1 MKTITQPKSK
11 HRFYLL
17 LLILLCSLH
26 THTLFAQQ
34 QIRVTGIVKDS
45 DAPLPGVTVW
55 EKDTNNGTLTDEN
68 GKYSL
73 QITPGSIVTFSFIG
87 YKTQTHIVSG
97 TTLNITLQPDEAVL
111 DEVVINAG
119 YYNVKDQ
126 ERTGSIARVTAKDI
140 EFQPV
145 INPLQA
151 IQGRMAGVSITQN
164 TGVSGGGFDI
174 KIRGNNSLSGDYT
187 GSNTPLYIVDG
198 IPLYETPI
206 YENSGF
212 SASLF
217 NSSISILNAIN
228 PNDIESIEI
237 LKDADATAIYGSR
250 GANGVVLITTKK
262 GKAGKTYFTVSSSTA
277 FSKVGSKMKLMNT
290 EQFNQMRDEAFAND
304 GVTEYPANAYDM
316 NGSWDRNRYTDWQ
329 KELIGGTAMDKTI
342 SLGVSGGNEFTR
354 FNVNVAHNESTT
366 VFPTDK
372 GYKRNSALISF
383 THRSKDNRFELGA
396 STTYSDQNNTLP
408 AADLTR
414 KALELPPNAPALYNE
429 DGTLNWQ
436 DGTWNNPL
444 AQLNKTYENNTR
456 NLILNTNLSYLI
468 FPSVSFKLNMGI
480 TTNYFDE
487 RVLTPHTI
495 YNPSLGRTSEHSTAQ
510 KASNNSDS
518 YIIEPQIHWAKKWN
532 KHSVQAFIGSS
543 FQSRENNSFQITGR
557 GFNTD
562 AHLTNIGIAKTK
574 TINQIGNSQYKY
586 AALFA
591 RLNYIYDNK
600 YIVNLTGRRDGSSR
614 FGPANRFGNFGA
626 VGAAWL
632 FTEESFLKNYSWLSF
647 GKLRAS
653 YGTTGS
659 DNIGDYAYL
668 DTYTVNTQTY
678 DGTTGLY
685 PSRLYNP
692 NYSWEKTTKL
702 ETALELGLFNNR
714 INTNIGWY
722 KNRSS
727 NQLIGLT
734 LSAVTGFNS
743 VTDNFPATV
752 ENSGWEFT
760 LHTTNIRNNNWQWNS
775 NFNISFPKNKLTAFP
790 DLENSTYRNTYI
802 IGKSINLVKLY
813 HYEGIDPDTGLYV
826 FTDYNK
832 DGKLDNEDKQIDKNI
847 GIEYHGGLQNTISYK
862 NISLDFLFQFVKQT
876 NYTFESMTITPG
888 TLSSNYPVEMT
899 DRWSAENPDA
909 QYTWATNSNNT
920 SFQQITTMQESDRSV
935 GDASYIRLKNVALS
949 YKLKIPKAKIDS
961 LLLYIQGQNLFTIT
975 NYFGM
980 DPEFVFAGN
989 LPPLR
994 TYAFGV
1000 QLTF

>member
-73 QITPGSIVTFSFIG
+73 QITPGSIVIFSFIG

-119 YYNVKDQ
+119 YYSVKDR

-383 THRSKDNRFELGA
+383 THRSKDNRFQLGA

-586 AALFA
+586 SALFA

-614 FGPANRFGNFGA
+614 FGPANRFSNFGA

-714 INTNIGWY
+714 INTNIAWY

-862 NISLDFLFQFVKQT
+862 NVSLDFLFQFVKQT

-949 YKLKIPKAKIDS
+949 YKLKIPKAKLDS

>member
-1 MKTITQPKSK
+1 MKTITHPKSK

-34 QIRVTGIVKDS
+34 QIRVTGTVKDAE
-45 DAPLPGVTVW
+45 APLPGVTVW

-73 QITPGSIVTFSFIG
+73 QFIPGSIVTFSFIG

-97 TTLNITLQPDEAVL
+97 TTLNITLQPDETVL

-119 YYNVKDQ
+119 YYSVKDR

-228 PNDIESIEI
+228 PSDIESIEI

-262 GKAGKTYFTVSSSTA
+262 GKAGKTHFTVSSSTA

-383 THRSKDNRFELGA
+383 IHRSKDNRFQLGA

-714 INTNIGWY
+714 INTNIAWY